1 MHNCKQLY
9 KIIMQY
15 VNVIQNYFSNYVT
28 YNTGMWLVT
37 NNNNSVNNA

>member
-15 VNVIQNYFSNYVT
+15 VHVIQNYFSTYVT
-28 YNTGMWLVT
+28 WLI
-37 NNNNSVNNA
+37 N